1 MIICLIC
8 KKDYK
13 NFISLRLHINQTHK
27 MNSKE
32 YYDKFLKRENEGI
45 CPECGKET
53 KFISLGKKGY
63 HKFCS
68 YKCRSNSKEVK
79 EKYIQ
84 TNLEK
89 YGVEHP
95 FQSEEIKEKKKQT
108 CLEKYG
114 VEHPFQSEEIKEK
127 KKQTSLERYGV
138 EHPSQNKE
146 IKEKSKQTCL
156 EKYGVEHPFQSEE
169 IKEKKKQTSLERYG
183 VENYN
188 QTQEA
193 RENHSKRMKNGGAV
207 YALSFNQNPSKPQV
221 ELYEL
226 VKSLFPEESILNF
239 PAQGKSGKSYSLDIA
254 ILSLKIDV
262 EYDGSYWHQDEEK
275 DEERQKDL
283 ENLGWKFLRYRDY
296 IPTLEELRDSL
307 NRIKRI

>member
-95 FQSEEIKEKKKQT
+95 FQSEEIN
-108 CLEKYG
+108 
-114 VEHPFQSEEIKEK
+114 EK

-156 EKYGVEHPFQSEE
+156 EKYGVEHPNQSQIVKEK
-169 IKEKKKQTSLERYG
+169 IKETSLKHFG